1 MPALPLLT
9 SEPMDVEHEYRSD
22 FATSRFPQAIRFVVV
37 NNRVPCADH
46 TAQCAVALLR
56 KATFVIHRR
65 D

>member
-1 MPALPLLT
+1 MSTNLT
-9 SEPMDVEHEYRSD
+9 L
-22 FATSRFPQAIRFVVV
+22 ATSRFPQAIRFVVLITASLART
-37 NNRVPCADH
+37 N